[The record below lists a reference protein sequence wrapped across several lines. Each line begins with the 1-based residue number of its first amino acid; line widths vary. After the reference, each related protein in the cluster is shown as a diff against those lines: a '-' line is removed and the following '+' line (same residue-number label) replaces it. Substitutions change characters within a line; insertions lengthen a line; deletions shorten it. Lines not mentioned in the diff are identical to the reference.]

1 MNTYLVFK
9 RGLLALA
16 IGGVLSAS
24 FVLVPDSV
32 SHDSSAYAK
41 DGGWWWQRRWRW

>member
-1 MNTYLVFK
+1 MNNYLLFK

-24 FVLVPDSV
+24 IVLVPDSI

-41 DGGWWWQRRWRW
+41 DGGGGGGG